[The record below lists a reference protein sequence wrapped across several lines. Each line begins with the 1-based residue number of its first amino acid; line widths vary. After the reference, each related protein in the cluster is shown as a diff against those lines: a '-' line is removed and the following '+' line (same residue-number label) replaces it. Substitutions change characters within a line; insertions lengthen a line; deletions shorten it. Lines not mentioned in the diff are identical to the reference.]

1 MHRLQGRVQAR
12 QRPVLLSADRA
23 LSIGDPIPLLGGAV
37 LKTLMEAIA
46 YLAKIVPKAEQDMP
60 EILTAARRPSAEF

>member
-1 MHRLQGRVQAR
+1 
-12 QRPVLLSADRA
+12 
-23 LSIGDPIPLLGGAV
+23 
-37 LKTLMEAIA
+37 MEAIA